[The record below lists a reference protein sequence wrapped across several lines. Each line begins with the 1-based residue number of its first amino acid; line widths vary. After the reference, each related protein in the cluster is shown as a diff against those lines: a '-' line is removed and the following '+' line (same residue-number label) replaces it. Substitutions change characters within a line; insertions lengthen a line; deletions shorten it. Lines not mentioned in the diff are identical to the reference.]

1 MKMTYGLLDGM
12 VLHYPPLQHDSTEEA
27 NMLRVPQ
34 HMLAQPGVPQ
44 HGLNITVTPEDQKE
58 KKRKID
64 ANYRQRCKIRKKE
77 LGINLQILREENAHL
92 KRENESCRKENDS
105 MVQKLQSKEGEI
117 GNLKRDIGNSKK
129 VISNQENLLESLSQN
144 PSVQQLMLG
153 PNQLEMVLLENER
166 NMLCQNA
173 KWDNWA
179 SERIQLLN
187 EIEKLGQRNMVLK
200 MQNQALRDKMLNQKD
215 CCIKLNPRK
224 SRMTITACNYHQPT
238 SQTVSHQLSA
248 VFTNCQ

>member
-12 VLHYPPLQHDSTEEA
+12 VPHYPPLQHDSTEET
-27 NMLRVPQ
+27 NMLTVPQ

-44 HGLNITVTPEDQKE
+44 HGINIAVTPEDQKE

-64 ANYRQRCKIRKKE
+64 ANYRQRCK
-77 LGINLQILREENAHL
+77 
-92 KRENESCRKENDS
+92 
-105 MVQKLQSKEGEI
+105 
-117 GNLKRDIGNSKK
+117 
-129 VISNQENLLESLSQN
+129 
-144 PSVQQLMLG
+144 LG

-200 MQNQALRDKMLNQKD
+200 MQSQALRDKILNQKD
-215 CCIKLNPRK
+215 CCIKINPRK
-224 SRMTITACNYHQPT
+224 LKMATTDCNHCQQT
-238 SQTVSHQLSA
+238 SQTTSY
-248 VFTNCQ
+248 